1 MDPNQPTS
9 PAPTPAPAP
18 EPAPTPAPT
27 PAPEPIPTPEPAP
40 VAEPAPAPEPA
51 PAVEP
56 ITSATTEASTADYA
70 TTDAQIV
77 NPIAAGIPEDKPDIL
92 AVAATEP
99 AVQMPKS
106 AFAETKPEKKQSKL
120 ALILAIALVAI
131 IILGVVA
138 YFVFFNKPAASAVT
152 PGEQTTPT
160 QPEEPEEQPE
170 EQPEEPEEQPEE
182 PEETDSTLIFDE
194 WRVSLKYPS
203 SLGTLTANNV
213 NSYTF
218 QLVADGQDIGFG
230 FSKMPET
237 AGAAPDTTFASFNVG
252 GATYI
257 LALDPVET
265 LISKGAII
273 ADQSEE
279 IQSIHDRLIEYYRA
293 TTDAVT
299 AL

>member
-1 MDPNQPTS
+1 M
-9 PAPTPAPAP
+9 
-18 EPAPTPAPT
+18 
-27 PAPEPIPTPEPAP
+27 
-40 VAEPAPAPEPA
+40 
-51 PAVEP
+51 
-56 ITSATTEASTADYA
+56 
-70 TTDAQIV
+70 

-170 EQPEEPEEQPEE
+170 EQPEEPEEQ

-293 TTDAVT
+293 TTDAIT